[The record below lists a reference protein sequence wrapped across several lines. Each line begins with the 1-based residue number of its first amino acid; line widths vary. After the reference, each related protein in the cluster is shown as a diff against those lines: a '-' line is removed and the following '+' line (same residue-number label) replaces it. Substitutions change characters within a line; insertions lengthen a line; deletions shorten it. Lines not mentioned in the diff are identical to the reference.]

1 MEPKEVLFEGKR
13 FRIRPFFHTTVNVR
27 GREVEVWGDDL
38 LYLFRELDLN
48 KLPNPRRC
56 VESEARDLLF
66 LFVSGII
73 SVRERPMQATITDI
87 GREILEAFLK
97 AQEEHESSLKQ
108 REKMRAYLRR
118 RLLRDLREG
127 RLRVLGVRPLV
138 PVAFEVE
145 LEGERLGKAVA
156 RLAAPF
162 GLPPS
167 VVYVDFD
174 DEVSTSFWIKSKY
187 GREFASFLIDQMRPF
202 VVFSDSE
209 HLELYR
215 LIRRALEPESD
226 RSE

>member
-1 MEPKEVLFEGKR
+1 MEPKEVLFEGRR
-13 FRIRPFFHTTVNVR
+13 FRIRPLFHTTVNVR

-66 LFVSGII
+66 LFVSGVI
-73 SVRERPMQATITDI
+73 SVQERPMQATITDI

-127 RLRVLGVRPLV
+127 RLRVLGVRPLE
-138 PVAFEVE
+138 PMAFEVE
-145 LEGERLGKAVA
+145 FEGDRLGKAVA

-167 VVYVDFD
+167 VVDVRSDGM
-174 DEVSTSFWIKSKY
+174 STFFWIKSKY
-187 GREFASFLIDQMRPF
+187 GREFTSFLIDQMGPY

>member
-1 MEPKEVLFEGKR
+1 MEPKEVLFEGRR
-13 FRIRPFFHTTVNVR
+13 FRIRPLFHTTVNVR

-38 LYLFRELDLN
+38 LYLFRELDSN

-66 LFVSGII
+66 LFVSGVI
-73 SVRERPMQATITDI
+73 SVQERPMQATITDI

-127 RLRVLGVRPLV
+127 RLRVLGVRPLE
-138 PVAFEVE
+138 PMAFEVE
-145 LEGERLGKAVA
+145 FEGDRLGKAIA

-167 VVYVDFD
+167 VVDVRSDGM
-174 DEVSTSFWIKSKY
+174 STFFWIKSKY
-187 GREFASFLIDQMRPF
+187 GREFTSFLIDQMRPF
-202 VVFSDSE
+202 VVFSDSG